1 MRVRGNER
9 MTNKTDVLI
18 IGGGPAGSTAAITL
32 AAKGYRVTLLE
43 KSRHPRFHIG
53 ESLLPANLRLFDRLG
68 VAEEMKAI
76 GMEKW
81 AAEFVSPWHQN
92 RSSFF
97 QFGDAWDKSMP
108 YAYQVRRSQFDEIL
122 FRRAASREGVE
133 AIEGC
138 RVKEVDLDKG
148 TDHPVLVE
156 AEHEDGRGQAWEARY
171 LIDASGRDT
180 FLGNRLRIKQRDR
193 MHNSAAMFGH
203 FKGVAR
209 SPDLK
214 VAGNITLYWIE
225 HGWIW
230 FIPLRDG
237 ITSIG
242 TVVWPYYTKTRK
254 KPVREFYLD
263 TLALCPPLMERIK
276 GAELVTDVEA
286 TGNYS
291 YKCARSHGKNHIMI
305 GDAFAFVDP
314 MFSSGVLLAMT
325 TGEKGAETVDL
336 CLREPARARAQL
348 RHFERVARHGPREY
362 SWFIR
367 RATQPIVRDLF
378 MEPANHLRM
387 KEAVLSV
394 LAGDI
399 YGRTPMWLSL
409 RCFKA
414 LYYLILLAHP
424 LRALEI
430 FRRRQVNIAPA
441 QSEA

>member
-1 MRVRGNER
+1 

-18 IGGGPAGSTAAITL
+18 IGGGPGGSTAAISL
-32 AAKGYRVTLLE
+32 GSRGYQVTLLE

-53 ESLLPANLRLFDRLG
+53 ESLLPANLRLFERLG
-68 VAEEMKAI
+68 VADEMRAI

-81 AAEFVSPWHQN
+81 GAEFVSPWHGY
-92 RSSFF
+92 RSSLFA
-97 QFGDAWDKSMP
+97 FGEAWDKSMP
-108 YAYQVRRSQFDEIL
+108 FAYQVRRSQFDEIL
-122 FRRAASREGVE
+122 FRRAARESGVT

-138 RVKEVDLDKG
+138 RVKEVELDRKG
-148 TDHPVLVE
+148 TDHPVLVA
-156 AEHEDGRGQAWEARY
+156 AEHEDGRAESWEARY

-180 FLGNRLRIKQRDR
+180 FLGSRLDSKRRDR
-193 MHNSAAMFGH
+193 MHNSAAMYGH
-203 FKGVAR
+203 FRGLAR
-209 SPDLK
+209 SPDPRI
-214 VAGNITLYWIE
+214 AGNITLFWIE

-237 ITSIG
+237 VTSIG
-242 TVVWPYYTKTRK
+242 TVVWPYYMKSRT

-263 TLALCPPLMERIK
+263 TLALCPPLMERLR

-291 YKCARSHGKNHIMI
+291 YRCDRPYGKNHLLI

-325 TGEKGAETVDL
+325 TGEKGAETVDV
-336 CLREPARARAQL
+336 CLREPARAKAKL
-348 RHFERVARHGPREY
+348 KEFERMSRHGPREY

-409 RCFKA
+409 ACFKA
-414 LYYLILLAHP
+414 LYYLILLSHP

-430 FRRRQVNIAPA
+430 MRRRRMHIMPVQG
-441 QSEA
+441 EA